1 MFKLKACTEWIKVYL
16 AFLLGIFSLTLN
28 VYASESEWWNT
39 DWKYRGKLVVLTP
52 KLKTDI
58 DIASF
63 VFSPAGGRAN
73 KNLSNIRII
82 DEQGRQTPYKVSSS
96 EEENLII
103 DFKVDNVSKC
113 EYYIY
118 FGNPKAEKIEYMWR
132 PNAGGLFLETREK
145 AHSSHPRNWPQMQTL
160 IQQSSKIYGKGP
172 RCQIDDLENPFGS
185 NENYLSIYRGT
196 IFCPL
201 DGKYGFATNSD
212 DASFLLVDGK
222 LTASWPGG
230 HEKEG
235 RGRPLIDKWTH
246 QGEIYLEK
254 GVHLIQYYQEEGT
267 GTQLSRAGWKKP
279 GDKDFMIIPKEAFI
293 DKLKARQASLQTYG
307 KPLNAFFFTEEK
319 ESMCFNRQTHELI
332 SFQFQDASISKDSGT
347 LSCQWDFGDGSTS
360 RERNPLHI
368 YPADSIYKI
377 KLQVKNAKGLMDIY
391 EKYIQVHP
399 RSQPKNI
406 QLEWRVT
413 NNLNIFYPQEPLQ
426 LGVWIKNYSD
436 TGAKLELIWESLDNK
451 GDKGKQGSREFV
463 LEPNQGEKVD
473 IPLNRYPI
481 EQSMDFYLSY
491 GGNIITKRKIEF
503 LDVGSEFKGLRTVE
517 DHIEDSEN
525 SLVLFRISQIEAPAY
540 HPHSTQNK
548 ANIVILGAL
557 FCNKDDDDNY
567 WKMLSGLLQN
577 YYGNKV
583 NVNLNFIEIP
593 VDTPAGSGLLTICR
607 LEEVIKQNP
616 DLVIFSLGMNE
627 VINHLSL
634 GEFKCCLTFLTTAIK
649 SRGIRTV
656 LVIPPPVIG
665 KVASSMDVAIAVKK
679 VGLRQAVDVVDL
691 FSAFPREETALSH
704 LYQSDSREK
713 VYLLYPHRAGQSLIA
728 KQIFETVKKNVPK
741 PEK

>member
-1 MFKLKACTEWIKVYL
+1 MFKLRICTEWIRVYL
-16 AFLLGIFSLTLN
+16 AFLLGIFSLALN

-39 DWKYRGKLVVLTP
+39 DWKYRSKLVVLTHG
-52 KLKTDI
+52 LKTDI
-58 DIASF
+58 DTASF
-63 VFSPAGGRAN
+63 LFYPVGRVN
-73 KNLSNIRII
+73 KNLSDIRII
-82 DEQGRQTPYKVSSS
+82 DEQGRQTPYKVSSN

-103 DFKVDNVSKC
+103 DFKVDNASKC
-113 EYYIY
+113 EYYMY
-118 FGNPKAEKIEYMWR
+118 FGNPKAEKIEYMLR
-132 PNAGGLFLETREK
+132 PTASGLFLETREK
-145 AHSSHPRNWPQMQTL
+145 ARSSHPRDWSQMQTL
-160 IQQSSKIYGKGP
+160 IQQSTKIYGKGP

-222 LTASWPGG
+222 LAVSWPGG

-235 RGRPLIDKWTH
+235 KGRPLIDKWTH

-293 DKLKARQASLQTYG
+293 DKLKARQASLQAYG

-319 ESMCFNRQTHELI
+319 ESMRFNRQTQELI

-347 LSCQWDFGDGSTS
+347 LSYQWDFGDGSTS
-360 RERNPLHI
+360 SERNPLHI
-368 YPADSIYKI
+368 YPADSIYKVR
-377 KLQVKNAKGLMDIY
+377 LQVKNVEDLMDIY

-399 RSQPKNI
+399 RSQPKSI

-413 NNLNIFYPQEPLQ
+413 NTLNIFYPQELLQ

-436 TGAKLELIWESLDNK
+436 TGAKLKLVWESLDNR
-451 GDKGKQGSREFV
+451 GDKIKQGSRELV
-463 LEPNQGEKVD
+463 LEPNQAEKVD
-473 IPLNRYPI
+473 IPPARFI
-481 EQSMDFYLSY
+481 KDKSMDFYLSY
-491 GGNIITKRKIEF
+491 GGNIITKKKIEF
-503 LDVGSEFKGLRTVE
+503 LDVGSEFKGLRIVE
-517 DHIEDSEN
+517 GHIEDSEN
-525 SLVLFRISQIEAPAY
+525 SLVLFRISQTKAPAY
-540 HPHSTQNK
+540 RPHRTQNK
-548 ANIVILGAL
+548 ANIVILGAS
-557 FCNKDDDDNY
+557 FYNKDDNDNC
-567 WKMLSGLLQN
+567 WKILSGLLKN

-583 NVNLNFIEIP
+583 KVNLNYVEISEDAQ
-593 VDTPAGSGLLTICR
+593 VSSGLLGICR
-607 LEEVIKQNP
+607 LEEAIKQNP
-616 DLVIFSLGMNE
+616 DLVLFSLGMNE
-627 VINHLSL
+627 VISHLSL
-634 GEFKCCLTFLTTAIK
+634 GEFKRCLTFLTTAIK

-656 LVIPPPVIG
+656 LVIPPPVID
-665 KVASSMDVAIAVKK
+665 KVIFSMDIAIAVKE
-679 VGLRQAVDVVDL
+679 VGLRQAVEMVDL
-691 FSAFPREETALSH
+691 FSAFPREETALSL
-704 LYQSDSREK
+704 LYQSDFCEK
-713 VYLLYPHRAGQSLIA
+713 VHLLYPRRAGQSLIA